1 MQFYSTRNSNH
12 IINIDEAILN
22 GIASDGGLYMPSS
35 FTNVYE
41 QLVGNDL
48 HSVAEN
54 MLTPFIGGYFSTDE
68 IKAIVRESFAFD
80 VPLVQLNEQLYIAE
94 LFHGPTLAFKD
105 FGGMFMANVMSKI
118 LQRQG
123 RKLTILVATSGDTG
137 GAVANGFFDKE
148 NIDVVILY
156 PKGKVSDLQELQLTT
171 FGKNITA
178 IAVDGT
184 FDDCQHLVK
193 TAFADQELKASAN
206 LSSAN
211 SINIGRL
218 IPQMIYYG
226 YVSNHLY
233 KEKNIRPTVV
243 VPSGNFGNISA
254 GLFAKRI
261 GYPIARFIAATNA
274 NDVVPEYFNTG
285 TYTPRPS
292 VQTLSNAM
300 DVGAPSNM
308 ERINNLFESDVAKI
322 KSEISAFTVSDEAT
336 IATMKLV
343 FEKHNY
349 IADPHTA
356 VGLHV
361 AEQAAKNETCVVVAT
376 AHPAKFKADVEQI
389 LGINIPLPKQLSD
402 LLNKPQQQM
411 NIPNSFSA
419 LKDFL
424 LTQQKQ

>member
-12 IINIDEAILN
+12 IVTIDEAILN
-22 GIASDGGLYMPSS
+22 GIANDGGLYMPSA
-35 FTNVYE
+35 FTNVYA
-41 QLVGNDL
+41 QLEDNDL

-54 MLTPFIGGYFSTDE
+54 MLTPFIGGYFN
-68 IKAIVRESFAFD
+68 KAETQSIVSESFCFD
-80 VPLVQLNEQLYIAE
+80 VPLVQLNEKLYIAE

-105 FGGMFMANVMSKI
+105 FGGMFMANVMSRI
-118 LQRQG
+118 LQKQG

-178 IAVDGT
+178 IAIDGT

-193 TAFADQELKASAN
+193 TAFADHELKNSAN

-226 YVSNHLY
+226 YVANTLY
-233 KEKNIRPTVV
+233 KEKDITPTIV

-308 ERINNLFESDVAKI
+308 ERINNLFGNNVSKV
-322 KSEISAFTVSDEAT
+322 KSEISAYSVTDEQTKSTMQTVY
-336 IATMKLV
+336 K
-343 FEKHNY
+343 KYNY

-356 VGLHV
+356 VGIHV
-361 AEQAAKNETCVVVAT
+361 AEEKANNETCVVMST

-389 LGINIPLPKQLSD
+389 LNIELPLPKQLSN
-402 LLNKPQQQM
+402 LLNKPQQLLDF
-411 NIPNSFSA
+411 PNSFDA

-424 LTQQKQ
+424 HTNHTK

>member
-12 IINIDEAILN
+12 IVNIDEAILN
-22 GIASDGGLYMPSS
+22 GIANDGGLYMPSA

-41 QLVGNDL
+41 QLGENDL

-54 MLTPFIGGYFSTDE
+54 MLTPFIGGYFSAGE
-68 IKAIVRESFAFD
+68 IKAIVHESFAFE

-118 LQRQG
+118 LQKQG

-137 GAVANGFFDKE
+137 GALANGFFDKE

-226 YVSNHLY
+226 YVANKLY
-233 KEKNIRPTVV
+233 KEKNIRPTIV

-261 GYPIARFIAATNA
+261 GYPISRFIAATNA

-308 ERINNLFESDVAKI
+308 ERINNLFGSDVSKI
-322 KSEISAFTVSDEAT
+322 KDEISAFAVSDEETKASMQS
-336 IATMKLV
+336 IYK
-343 FEKHNY
+343 KHNY

-356 VGLHV
+356 VGINV
-361 AEQAAKNETCVVVAT
+361 AEEKANNETTVVMST

-389 LGINIPLPKQLSD
+389 LGVSIPLPKQLSD
-402 LLNKPQQQM
+402 IMNKPQQRI
-411 NIPNSFSA
+411 NISQSYSA
-419 LKDFL
+419 LKTFL
-424 LTQQKQ
+424 LSK